1 MEINRIREKVKD
13 GYLSDLPE
21 DIRSNV
27 MQIHKIIVKAVKDL
41 RDDPN
46 YSDLDKSSWAKS
58 CIDEF
63 SVMPKDKS
71 DIGSIRVFKNGKT
84 YKCSIQLTG
93 HFTNHQYGWIE
104 ELLHEFMCNIY
115 STIRPTIRKKY
126 DMTIIN
132 EGRTGNP
139 YEGFSLYTSSKDAKL
154 IWDRL
159 DDRKVKTITESFDEI
174 DESYFEESLYMESED
189 YDVKMTEKQAK
200 DTLRTL
206 SQDIINL
213 VNKNGKK
220 EVITQYTANIYA
232 NIITKNLLNIW
243 GSGWKKFSIELDSYK
258 APPNLEFKTPA
269 ITQDFISRFISGR
282 ETLNG
287 FLHRQPEIK
296 IKMSPKIFHT
306 MKNSDDGFYFFKSLI
321 QYYDR
326 HIEKFSDALLKE
338 TVNFDK
344 DMKHLIRTT
353 NLSGVISL
361 PMKLLFVF
369 DDVNM
374 SKRDTFKI
382 TNNEITTINNFIKGI
397 SSNKLS
403 SEKEK
408 NAVLDN
414 IEKIVSTLRESCE
427 NDDTMKALSYLSE
440 SVIKYYN
447 DEYLNELSQY
457 SVSFVKENT
466 DYEWLSNPPS
476 REIKYLQEK
485 FGVKK
490 LKKIPRDI
498 VAYIT
503 IETECIKDANDKM
516 MISSY
521 CLGKLEIVEWY
532 IELLDTGS
540 KKYIVP
546 HDKPY
551 LESLR
556 TQLLAC
562 FDKIMKTPIPKNT
575 KNSTINT
582 PYPKGY
588 EG

>member
-1 MEINRIREKVKD
+1 MGINRIREKVKD

-213 VNKNGKK
+213 VNKNSKK
-220 EVITQYTANIYA
+220 EVIAQYTANIYA

-258 APPNLEFKTPA
+258 APSNLEFKTPA

-447 DEYLNELSQY
+447 DGYLNELSQY
-457 SVSFVKENT
+457 GVSFVKENT

-575 KNSTINT
+575 KNSTINI